1 MAQAGA
7 DSIGEN
13 VTFPLRL
20 PTNQER
26 GDLLFDALEAR
37 PLPRRR
43 ARLPARSGGRAVSP
57 MEVLIDLFGS
67 DPVDLHGSMI
77 VNAEGLAQL
86 VLDALA
92 KAGFVIVV
100 SDH

>member
-1 MAQAGA
+1 
-7 DSIGEN
+7 
-13 VTFPLRL
+13 
-20 PTNQER
+20 
-26 GDLLFDALEAR
+26 
-37 PLPRRR
+37 
-43 ARLPARSGGRAVSP
+43 VSP